1 MIRLYQINSH
11 GGEGMSSVS
20 GSQRK
25 SQSDQITKLR
35 EEQRQKD
42 AEAAKK
48 RNEEVSRL
56 QKLYNEQIAELKDSY
71 DERLTEVQSR
81 NRESLSER
89 DLDHNQEI
97 KNMQDMYRETMRK
110 KAEDQEAA
118 RTAFKTSY
126 ESNLEK
132 MKQVNGS
139 QRDNLLGQ
147 LNDEISTRDQKHTEQ
162 IMEMR
167 DEANQAIRKNK
178 ETITGNYEKEKS
190 IMVSAK
196 DMEDEKKAREDRNL
210 KNNFAAQLKAERRQR
225 ENDNTRLSS
234 KLMTTTQ
241 NLNESYGDRIE
252 SHSELLKSELDNTKE
267 KYQTALEN
275 KFEQLDN
282 SSEQLRESVNDRL
295 NSQLNSKKSQI
306 ETLRGK
312 LNNESMNN
320 ARLRTVERT
329 NLIKDYEAKIKL
341 LENEKEEIVDLMK
354 ERNSVLL
361 ARTNETNQ
369 KVVNKIDRE
378 GRSKLALKNEQHRAE
393 KMNTEQ
399 KHQDE
404 KRHLENITRKRVDSI
419 LNITN
424 KDKQVS
430 EKYYKE
436 FVDEIQNY
444 YAVKFQEQRERSELE
459 KVAMRNEL
467 SNRTRDI
474 EQKLGKRLE
483 DTVVK
488 YEDTL
493 SKIRENHQSEK
504 NQMERA
510 YGERFKAI
518 EKSKASELQSIEM
531 KYEARL
537 DRNRQAHDE
546 ELGRMSERNQAAM
559 QSNYRKKV

>member
-1 MIRLYQINSH
+1 
-11 GGEGMSSVS
+11 MSSVS

-25 SQSDQITKLR
+25 SQSDQISKLR

-71 DERLTEVQSR
+71 DERLSEVQNRS
-81 NRESLSER
+81 RESLSER

-97 KNMQDMYRETMRK
+97 KNMQEMYRETMRK

-118 RTAFKTSY
+118 RTAYKTSY
-126 ESNLEK
+126 DSNLEK

-147 LNDEISTRDQKHTEQ
+147 LNDEISTRDQRHTDQ

-167 DEANQAIRKNK
+167 DEANQTIRKNK

-190 IMVSAK
+190 IMVSAR

-225 ENDNTRLSS
+225 ENDNTRLTS

-252 SHSELLKSELDNTKE
+252 SHSELLKSELDNTKQ

-282 SSEQLRESVNDRL
+282 SSEQLRLSVNDRL
-295 NSQLNSKKSQI
+295 DSQLNSKKSQI

-320 ARLRTVERT
+320 SRLRTVERT

-341 LENEKEEIVDLMK
+341 LENEKEEIVELMK
-354 ERNSVLL
+354 ERNNVLL
-361 ARTNETNQ
+361 TRTNETNQ

-474 EQKLGKRLE
+474 EEKLGKRLE

-488 YEDTL
+488 YEDAL
-493 SKIRENHQSEK
+493 SKIRENHQAEK